1 MKMAQTSEIAIN
13 PKKAPPLVTVITANY
28 NCARFISATIE
39 SVLTQSLQDW
49 EMIIVDDCSTDNS
62 ISIID
67 RYLEDQRIK
76 LIKLETNQGP
86 AVARNISISA
96 AQGRFIALLDSD
108 DQWTP
113 EKLELQIS
121 FMIEKDIALSY
132 TEYRKVDEEGRII
145 SGVIE
150 RPDRVNYQFMLNS
163 NYIPC
168 LTAIYDS
175 HKLGKVYMPLILK
188 RQDYGLWLDI
198 LKQVDYAYCI
208 HKPLAYYRV
217 RKNDSVSSNKVKSAL
232 YHWKILRDLE
242 RVPTIKAAYHFIQ
255 YAFIGYIKFRK

>member
-1 MKMAQTSEIAIN
+1 MTISDPAS
-13 PKKAPPLVTVITANY
+13 PLVSVITANY
-28 NCARFISATIE
+28 NCERFIAATIE
-39 SVLTQSLQDW
+39 SVQKQTLQDW
-49 EMIIVDDCSTDNS
+49 EMIIVDDLSTDNS
-62 ISIID
+62 IDVINK
-67 RYLEDQRIK
+67 YLSDPRIK
-76 LIKLETNQGP
+76 LIRLETNQGP
-86 AVARNISISA
+86 AVARNTAITA
-96 AQGRFIALLDSD
+96 ANGRFMAFLDSD

-113 EKLELQIS
+113 EKLELQIP

-175 HKLGKVYMPLILK
+175 SKLGKVYMPLILK
-188 RQDYGLWLDI
+188 RQDFGLWLDI
-198 LKQVDYAYCI
+198 LKRVEFAYCI

-242 RVPTIKAAYHFIQ
+242 KVPTIKAAYHFIQ